1 MFCFAGF
8 ACAIVPK
15 HREPN
20 SRWQTKGGP
29 MDAAKIAGGL
39 FQALYTFGF
48 PVLALWM
55 ARRIKL
61 AEALGPVV
69 LCYGFGIAVANLGA
83 WFPRNPALSKEFY
96 ENTVPLAI
104 PLLLFSTDFPRWL
117 RSSRT
122 TIISFMGMIVSVL
135 VAASVTYWALG
146 HRVEEAHKVSG
157 MLVGM
162 YTGGTPNMN
171 AIGMALDT
179 KKHIYPLVNGA
190 DIVLGGLYF
199 FFLLTLAKPLLRWVL
214 PDHPAPV
221 AVDAADL
228 GEEVEAAAHTPTHHF
243 SWRDNLADLIKAL
256 VLSVGIVGASIG
268 ISFAIS
274 QRLDVAVIILALT
287 TLGVACSFIPRV
299 RALQGSYELG
309 DYLLLC
315 FATALG
321 TSVNFAEIFQMDIA
335 AFFLYTSAIMFGA
348 LGLHLLFAIVLRI
361 DVDTA
366 IITSTAG
373 LFGPAFIPAVV
384 RALNN
389 REVLISGLTTGLVG
403 YAIGNYLGIWLAKFL
418 GG

>member
-1 MFCFAGF
+1 
-8 ACAIVPK
+8 
-15 HREPN
+15 
-20 SRWQTKGGP
+20 
-29 MDAAKIAGGL
+29 MDAAKIAAGL

-48 PVLALWM
+48 PILALWM

-61 AEALGPVV
+61 AEVLGPVV

-83 WFPRNPALSKEFY
+83 WFPRSPALSKEFY
-96 ENTVPLAI
+96 ENTVPIAI

-117 RSSRT
+117 RTSRT
-122 TIISFMGMIVSVL
+122 TMVSFLGMVIAVL
-135 VAASVTYWALG
+135 VSASATYWLLG
-146 HRVEEAHKVSG
+146 HQVEEAHKVSG

-171 AIGMALDT
+171 AIGLALDT
-179 KKHIYPLVNGA
+179 KKHIFPLVNGA

-199 FFLLTLAKPLLRWVL
+199 FFLLSFAKPLLRWIL
-214 PDHPAPV
+214 PPYPTPV
-221 AVDAADL
+221 AVEASDL

-243 SWRDNLADLIKAL
+243 SWRDNLGDLTKAL
-256 VLSVGIVGASIG
+256 ILAIAIVGASVG
-268 ISFAIS
+268 ISFVLMQA
-274 QRLDVAVIILALT
+274 LDVAVIILALT
-287 TLGVACSFIPRV
+287 TLGVACSFVPRI
-299 RALQGSYELG
+299 RTLQGSYELG

-321 TSVNFAEIFQMDIA
+321 TSVNFSEIFQMNIA
-335 AFFLYTSAIMFGA
+335 AFFLYTASIMFGA
-348 LGLHLLFAIVLRI
+348 LALHLLFAIVLRI

-373 LFGPAFIPAVV
+373 IFGPAFIPAVV